1 MTTERQER
9 RPNLLPTLD
18 IEHLEKVLEKLP
30 EPQYVEISVEPTT
43 PGVAHSALASLSQ
56 RIGFPDRIGFSGRI
70 GFRAGLENK
79 YALIDGT
86 KADILKIER
95 ESEERGEAA
104 RMIRGRVLSG
114 ALATN
119 ALYTRFNKAIWSLG
133 KTNKTHIEL
142 TLTGLKIEYSG
153 KLHPVATEISQSLSD
168 SGIRIETR
176 FRD

>member
-1 MTTERQER
+1 MTAERQEK
-9 RPNLLPTLD
+9 RPPLPPTLD
-18 IEHLEKVLEKLP
+18 IQRLETVLEKLP

-95 ESEERGEAA
+95 DDYNRREVA
-104 RMIRGRVLSG
+104 RRIRGRVLSG

-153 KLHPVATEISQSLSD
+153 ELHPVATEISQPLSD
-168 SGIRIETR
+168 SGVKVEVNKL
-176 FRD
+176 